1 MIYLIDTNVLLG
13 AVHTEDSRYSIVQ
26 AAVSKLWTNDDQL
39 QTASQN
45 FAEFWNVSTRPADRN
60 GFGQTPLE
68 TDPLLQELERLFP
81 LLPGSPEVYPTW
93 RRLVVQYGVSGKEVH
108 DARLVASMIVH
119 NVKHILTFNTAD
131 FTRYANEGIVA
142 VNPSDA

>member
-45 FAEFWNVSTRPADRN
+45 FAEFWNVSTRPKDLN

-68 TDPLLQELERLFP
+68 TNPLLQELERLFP
-81 LLPGSPEVYPTW
+81 LLPDSPEVYPTW
-93 RRLVVQYGVSGKEVH
+93 KRLVVQYGVSGKEVH
-108 DARLVASMIVH
+108 DARLVAAMIHHKVT
-119 NVKHILTFNTAD
+119 HILTFNTTD
-131 FTRYANEGIVA
+131 FTRYTPEGIAA